1 MSERDAKGKS
11 NGAAAAS
18 IHSSQ
23 LPFIRFTRDKPL
35 PPPVRLFGFDVP
47 PDAAATVSPSDDG
60 VKKSSTK
67 GRTAEATALMPPPAP
82 GASSGRR
89 FECRYC
95 CRNFRT
101 SQALGGHQN
110 AHKQERQHAKRARFQ
125 TAMAMRHGQY
135 YPLPLD
141 YAAHLCDPNYAV
153 MPPPPPPPHYPTWV
167 GAAAYYIP
175 PRPVAV
181 PLQIIGSPAVPPNN
195 KLWWLRD
202 GGVGAG
208 TTPPLASRRHQ
219 DRPVPPSLLGRQQ
232 AVVQEGA
239 GRSVTFSQST
249 SSSSWS
255 ASPHELVTLPKLK
268 EKVSLDLSL

>member
-153 MPPPPPPPHYPTWV
+153 MPPPPPPHYPTWV

-175 PRPVAV
+175 PRPVVV